1 MCLDSEL
8 ERLLDCTCVTR
19 ARLYTY
25 HQSTRMAAP
34 NTEQE
39 DIAPEEEFEDE
50 GPPIAFR
57 HPFVHY
63 DGFEV
68 PPAMTVRY

>member
-1 MCLDSEL
+1 
-8 ERLLDCTCVTR
+8 
-19 ARLYTY
+19 
-25 HQSTRMAAP
+25 MAAP

-39 DIAPEEEFEDE
+39 DIAPEQDFEDE